1 MITSINNEKI
11 KEYAKLNDKKY
22 RDLSS
27 LFIAPGEHLVEEA
40 IEANLVKEIFILD
53 GEEKFEGTVVSENVM
68 KKLSGLTSAPRVLA
82 VVHKKENRIDDGNGL
97 ILDGISDPGN
107 MGTIIRSAVA
117 FGYKN
122 IIISENSC
130 DVYNLKCIRASE
142 GMIFKVNIYIGD
154 IISKI
159 NELKDKHY
167 VIYGTDVVRGSKP
180 AREENRHAIV
190 IGSEAKGMRDEVK
203 KECTKFLHIPMS
215 DDCESLNAGV
225 SASLLM
231 YILGENV

>member
-82 VVHKKENRIDDGNGL
+82 VVHKKENRIDDGNAL

-107 MGTIIRSAVA
+107 MGTIIRSAIA

-159 NELKDKHY
+159 NELKDKNY
-167 VIYGTDVVRGSKP
+167 VIYGTDVVKGSKP
-180 AREENRHAIV
+180 AREEKKHAII

>member
-53 GEEKFEGTVVSENVM
+53 GEEKFEGIVVSENVM

-82 VVHKKENRIDDGNGL
+82 VVHKKENRIDDGNAL

-159 NELKDKHY
+159 NELKDKNY
-167 VIYGTDVVRGSKP
+167 VIYGTDVVKGSKP
-180 AREENRHAIV
+180 AREEKKHAII

-203 KECTKFLHIPMS
+203 KGCTKFLHIPMS
-215 DDCESLNAGV
+215 DECESLNAGV

>member
-53 GEEKFEGTVVSENVM
+53 SEEKFEGTVVSENVM

-82 VVHKKENRIDDGNGL
+82 VVHKKENRIDDGNAL

-130 DVYNLKCIRASE
+130 DVYNLKCIRGSE
-142 GMIFKVNIYIGD
+142 GMIFKVNIYIGN

-167 VIYGTDVVRGSKP
+167 VIYGTDVVEV
-180 AREENRHAIV
+180 ANRLEKKID
-190 IGSEAKGMRDEVK
+190 MR
-203 KECTKFLHIPMS
+203 
-215 DDCESLNAGV
+215 
-225 SASLLM
+225 
-231 YILGENV
+231 

>member
-22 RDLSS
+22 RDLSN

-40 IEANLVKEIFILD
+40 INANLVKEIFVLD
-53 GEEKFEGTVVSENVM
+53 GEEKFGGTIVSENVM
-68 KKLSGLTSAPRVLA
+68 KKLSGLTSAPKVLA
-82 VVHKKENRIDDGNGL
+82 IVYKKENRVDDGNVL

-159 NELKDKHY
+159 NELKDKNY
-167 VIYGTDVVRGSKP
+167 VIYGTDVVKGSKP
-180 AREENRHAIV
+180 AREEKKHAII

-203 KECTKFLHIPMS
+203 KGCTKFLHIPMS
-215 DDCESLNAGV
+215 DECESLNAGV

>member
-40 IEANLVKEIFILD
+40 IEANLAKEIFILD

-68 KKLSGLTSAPRVLA
+68 KKLSGLTSSPRVLA
-82 VVHKKENRIDDGNGL
+82 VVHKKENMVDDGNVL

-122 IIISENSC
+122 VIISENSC

-159 NELKDKHY
+159 NE
-167 VIYGTDVVRGSKP
+167 
-180 AREENRHAIV
+180 
-190 IGSEAKGMRDEVK
+190 
-203 KECTKFLHIPMS
+203 
-215 DDCESLNAGV
+215 
-225 SASLLM
+225 
-231 YILGENV
+231 